1 MTTIN
6 KIVKMWVKCGNSL
19 PELVYHL
26 GDGDFEVIE
35 ESGVFNDE
43 ELQYLW
49 DNHSYPDE
57 TAFATA
63 FLDEFCTMKIPEEI
77 FNCVKEA
84 HEKDYTIEC
93 FCIDCYYENCFDY
106 DFDFA
111 VNKWL
116 KDNSDRDN
124 GFLISQLYAQ
134 CVLKNI

>member
-35 ESGVFNDE
+35 ESNVFDDK
-43 ELQYLW
+43 ELQYLV
-49 DNHSYPDE
+49 DKCSYPDE
-57 TAFATA
+57 TVFATA
-63 FLDEFCTMKIPEEI
+63 FLDEFCTMKIPEEV

-84 HEKDYTIEC
+84 HEKDYTTEC

-106 DFDFA
+106 DSDFA

-116 KDNSDRDN
+116 KDNSDRDK

>member
-1 MTTIN
+1 MN
-6 KIVKMWVKCGNSL
+6 LKNIVEKWVKYGNPL

-35 ESGVFNDE
+35 DSGVLDDT
-43 ELQYLW
+43 ELQYLI
-49 DNHSYPDE
+49 DNYSYPDE
-57 TAFATA
+57 EIFATA
-63 FLDEFCTMKIPEEI
+63 FLDVFCTFKIPEEI

-84 HEKDYTIEC
+84 KEKELSTAG

-106 DFDFA
+106 DEDFT

-116 KDNSDRDN
+116 HDNNDRNN
-124 GFLISQLYAQ
+124 GFLLSQLYAQ